1 MNFEFIDLSL
11 DDRQFKGETHNKNL
25 EDAMK
30 QAIVNF
36 CKSMDTGLFLLDM
49 PTGFGKTYSVLDF
62 MVDNYDAPE
71 FKDKKIFF
79 VTTLKKNLPDKE
91 LREHFARRGKADDYD
106 KYCLRIEANADMVV
120 QKLDELYR
128 ARKIPPTITM
138 KQEFKDLHGSV
149 KLLNEYRDKKRE
161 LKGNSKDIINVLC
174 KSAEDAIRKQ
184 QEGAFRKVI
193 ESELKQFRTPKEKL
207 KNIAN
212 NPDYHWIGE
221 LYPAVYTREKRIF
234 FMSMDKFFLGNTT
247 IIEPTYSFYNNDITK
262 NAIIF
267 IDEFDA
273 TRDRL
278 LNQIIT
284 RGLENHI
291 DYLGLFHRV
300 YASLKTRDFPAE
312 LTTASKLQQAYLDE
326 HKNAKNPMEIIE
338 GFGGVFDE
346 TYDRFAMQYSFKTEE
361 DGKGDRSR
369 NFIFNDLQFHS
380 VFEGENAFID
390 IDTDMKAKQNWLCFT
405 KRRPTEKDGGVLSLL
420 ASVKGCLTYFQNG
433 ARNLSFNYK
442 HHKDEDKR
450 PGDDDYT
457 FENAIES
464 VLTEFHLSRE
474 QIRYLKPIVM
484 GGQVKSKK
492 DKKDSNGKMS
502 LKYFDRSVYNRGFR
516 YYDFIDD
523 PNHSMRSEIQ
533 LFDFQNS
540 PERILLHLSEK
551 AQIVG
556 ISATATLDTVVGNY
570 DLEYLQRMLQDKF
583 YVMPEADR
591 CRLQE
596 SFQTFVANY
605 DKVNIHVEPVSY
617 NADDR
622 VELSEIFNGNE
633 ALIKKYAEKLSISF
647 ERVEYAKNNF
657 IRVVKVMKAFILN
670 NSVKSLLCLNNK
682 LPQENKGLFDIKL
695 LEEFADAIIKL
706 YGIKGLKGKDLL
718 YSINSEDYDAK
729 RAEFIQRLSKGE
741 KLFVISSYN
750 TVGAGQN
757 LQYKAP
763 GNATIVAVNDY
774 DRGDMEKDFDCIY
787 LEKPTNLL
795 VNVDSKKGIEAENL
809 IRFVYQMEFLM
820 ERGEV
825 SRKDGIAVI
834 KDAFI
839 CFSGGYTFSGKK
851 GEPYKTD
858 SVNNYALRTLIQAV
872 GRICRTGLKNPDI
885 YIYVDNTILT
895 DYDLSIVEQ
904 RMLNPEFAELVKVGK
919 IYYNGQA
926 NENLDIAVMENRAGT
941 LALKAMQIINELK
954 RNWTDDSID
963 YWKALRELCLMR
975 PTLSRKNVEQNS
987 QYQLVY
993 MCAPG
998 EITAYSYEQE
1008 GDYNKN
1014 INIKF
1019 DGSLPQKMSEDEVHL
1034 KEIMQIPGVKAL
1046 FEKHGYA
1053 TSFVPNEFILTPPMF
1068 NNIYKGALGEVVG
1081 KYILEQYAGVTLQ
1094 EMPPEF
1100 FELFDYTLGNG
1111 VYVDFKLWKETM
1123 LISAEEEKKNVL
1135 EKLDKCGGK
1144 RTVIINIM
1152 LDHNMQITSS
1162 DSGRII
1168 EIPYLYRLDR
1178 KEIGTEIIAKINRE
1192 GYLQ

>member
-405 KRRPTEKDGGVLSLL
+405 KRRPAEKDGGVLSLL

-533 LFDFQNS
+533 LFDFQDS

-551 AQIVG
+551 AQIIG
-556 ISATATLDTVVGNY
+556 ISATATLDTVIGNY

-583 YVMPEADR
+583 YVMPEVDK

-596 SFQTFVANY
+596 SFRTFVANY
-605 DKVNIHVEPVSY
+605 DKVNIHVEPVCYST
-617 NADDR
+617 DDTA
-622 VELSEIFNGNE
+622 ELAEIFNGNE

-657 IRVVKVMKAFILN
+657 IRVVKVMKAFVLN
-670 NSVKSLLCLNNK
+670 DSVKSFLCLNNK

-774 DRGDMEKDFDCIY
+774 DRGDMEKDFDC
-787 LEKPTNLL
+787 
-795 VNVDSKKGIEAENL
+795 
-809 IRFVYQMEFLM
+809 
-820 ERGEV
+820 
-825 SRKDGIAVI
+825 
-834 KDAFI
+834 
-839 CFSGGYTFSGKK
+839 
-851 GEPYKTD
+851 
-858 SVNNYALRTLIQAV
+858 
-872 GRICRTGLKNPDI
+872 
-885 YIYVDNTILT
+885 
-895 DYDLSIVEQ
+895 
-904 RMLNPEFAELVKVGK
+904 

-1123 LISAEEEKKNVL
+1123 LISAEEEKKSVL

>member
-405 KRRPTEKDGGVLSLL
+405 KRRPAEKDGGVLSLL

-533 LFDFQNS
+533 LFDFQDS

-551 AQIVG
+551 AQIIG
-556 ISATATLDTVVGNY
+556 ISATATLDTVIGNY

-583 YVMPEADR
+583 YVMPEVDK

-596 SFQTFVANY
+596 SFRTFVANY
-605 DKVNIHVEPVSY
+605 DKVNIHVEPVCYST
-617 NADDR
+617 DDTA
-622 VELSEIFNGNE
+622 ELAEIFNGNE
-633 ALIKKYAEKLSISF
+633 E
-647 ERVEYAKNNF
+647 AKC
-657 IRVVKVMKAFILN
+657 
-670 NSVKSLLCLNNK
+670 SV
-682 LPQENKGLFDIKL
+682 
-695 LEEFADAIIKL
+695 
-706 YGIKGLKGKDLL
+706 GK
-718 YSINSEDYDAK
+718 
-729 RAEFIQRLSKGE
+729 RLSKK
-741 KLFVISSYN
+741 KLNVRYIHDKSFYSDSEVDPHQESMEDYVVQHITVENFKHQSSAAVYNILKELVIKKDIATGKITLVDWSQY
-750 TVGAGQN
+750 G
-757 LQYKAP
+757 YKADWLF
-763 GNATIVAVNDY
+763 GVVVDGTYYFMTIHPDGSFKIEALKRNLFTMTEYDKYMDYFGLNEENKNDY
-774 DRGDMEKDFDCIY
+774 RGVIGLVKDAEGNINLIKD
-787 LEKPTNLL
+787 TNMYSMPDYTAMGDVLKNVASEGRFPGKDVVTWLRL
-795 VNVDSKKGIEAENL
+795 VMDTTDKIKVHAELDIVIPHIDVNAEYTKANVMGLFKGITTKKEVVRYVFENTGIML
-809 IRFVYQMEFLM
+809 YAYL
-820 ERGEV
+820 RGEEE
-825 SRKDGIAVI
+825 RREYL
-834 KDAFI
+834 
-839 CFSGGYTFSGKK
+839 SGNIDINYFDYDDTHAKYSVGEIGNGMKYTI
-851 GEPYKTD
+851 ERA
-858 SVNNYALRTLIQAV
+858 SVVREIQAV
-872 GRICRTGLKNPDI
+872 EGSKLIFKKVLPLMGVEFVRYGM
-885 YIYVDNTILT
+885 LT
-895 DYDLSIVEQ
+895 VVPFPFKY
-904 RMLNPEFAELVKVGK
+904 
-919 IYYNGQA
+919 
-926 NENLDIAVMENRAGT
+926 
-941 LALKAMQIINELK
+941 
-954 RNWTDDSID
+954 
-963 YWKALRELCLMR
+963 LREYIVKEDLC
-975 PTLSRKNVEQNS
+975 
-987 QYQLVY
+987 
-993 MCAPG
+993 
-998 EITAYSYEQE
+998 
-1008 GDYNKN
+1008 D
-1014 INIKF
+1014 
-1019 DGSLPQKMSEDEVHL
+1019 
-1034 KEIMQIPGVKAL
+1034 
-1046 FEKHGYA
+1046 
-1053 TSFVPNEFILTPPMF
+1053 
-1068 NNIYKGALGEVVG
+1068 
-1081 KYILEQYAGVTLQ
+1081 
-1094 EMPPEF
+1094 
-1100 FELFDYTLGNG
+1100 
-1111 VYVDFKLWKETM
+1111 
-1123 LISAEEEKKNVL
+1123 
-1135 EKLDKCGGK
+1135 
-1144 RTVIINIM
+1144 
-1152 LDHNMQITSS
+1152 
-1162 DSGRII
+1162 
-1168 EIPYLYRLDR
+1168 
-1178 KEIGTEIIAKINRE
+1178 
-1192 GYLQ
+1192 

>member
-25 EDAMK
+25 EDTMK

-91 LREHFARRGKADDYD
+91 LREHFAKRGKADDYD

-120 QKLDELYR
+120 EKLDELYR
-128 ARKIPPTITM
+128 ARKIPAAITM

-161 LKGNSKDIINVLC
+161 LKGTSKDIINVLC
-174 KSAEDAIRKQ
+174 KNAEDAIRKQ

-207 KNIAN
+207 KNIDN
-212 NPDYHWIGE
+212 NPEYHWIGE
-221 LYPAVYTREKRIF
+221 LYPAVYTRAKRIF

-312 LTTASKLQQAYLDE
+312 LTTASKLQQTYLDE

-346 TYDRFAMQYSFKTEE
+346 TYNRFAMQYSFKTEE

-380 VFEGENAFID
+380 VFEGGNAFID
-390 IDTDMKAKQNWLCFT
+390 IDTDMKAKQNWLRFT

-492 DKKDSNGKMS
+492 DKKDSKGKMS
-502 LKYFDRSVYNRGFR
+502 LKYFDRSVYDRGFR

-533 LFDFQNS
+533 LFDFQDS

-551 AQIVG
+551 AQIIG
-556 ISATATLDTVVGNY
+556 ISATATLDTVIGNY
-570 DLEYLQRMLQDKF
+570 DLEYLQRMLQDKY

-657 IRVVKVMKAFILN
+657 IRVVKAMKAFILN
-670 NSVKSLLCLNNK
+670 DSVKSFLCLNNK

-795 VNVDSKKGIEAENL
+795 VNVDSKKGIEAEDL

-851 GEPYKTD
+851 GKPYKTD
-858 SVNNYALRTLIQAV
+858 SVNNFAIRTLIQAV

-895 DYDLSIVEQ
+895 NYD
-904 RMLNPEFAELVKVGK
+904 
-919 IYYNGQA
+919 
-926 NENLDIAVMENRAGT
+926 
-941 LALKAMQIINELK
+941 
-954 RNWTDDSID
+954 
-963 YWKALRELCLMR
+963 
-975 PTLSRKNVEQNS
+975 
-987 QYQLVY
+987 
-993 MCAPG
+993 
-998 EITAYSYEQE
+998 
-1008 GDYNKN
+1008 
-1014 INIKF
+1014 
-1019 DGSLPQKMSEDEVHL
+1019 
-1034 KEIMQIPGVKAL
+1034 
-1046 FEKHGYA
+1046 
-1053 TSFVPNEFILTPPMF
+1053 
-1068 NNIYKGALGEVVG
+1068 
-1081 KYILEQYAGVTLQ
+1081 
-1094 EMPPEF
+1094 
-1100 FELFDYTLGNG
+1100 
-1111 VYVDFKLWKETM
+1111 
-1123 LISAEEEKKNVL
+1123 
-1135 EKLDKCGGK
+1135 
-1144 RTVIINIM
+1144 
-1152 LDHNMQITSS
+1152 
-1162 DSGRII
+1162 
-1168 EIPYLYRLDR
+1168 
-1178 KEIGTEIIAKINRE
+1178 
-1192 GYLQ
+1192 

>member
-25 EDAMK
+25 EDTMK

-91 LREHFARRGKADDYD
+91 LREHFAKRGKADDYD

-120 QKLDELYR
+120 EKLDELYR
-128 ARKIPPTITM
+128 ARKIPVAITM

-161 LKGNSKDIINVLC
+161 LKGTSKDIINVLC
-174 KSAEDAIRKQ
+174 KNAEDAIRKQ

-212 NPDYHWIGE
+212 NPEYHWIGE
-221 LYPAVYTREKRIF
+221 LYPAVYTRAKRIF

-247 IIEPTYSFYNNDITK
+247 IIESTYSFYNNDITK

-312 LTTASKLQQAYLDE
+312 LTTASKLQQTYLDE

-346 TYDRFAMQYSFKTEE
+346 TYNRFAMQYSFKTEE

-390 IDTDMKAKQNWLCFT
+390 IDTDMKAKQNWLRFT

-474 QIRYLKPIVM
+474 QI
-484 GGQVKSKK
+484 
-492 DKKDSNGKMS
+492 
-502 LKYFDRSVYNRGFR
+502 
-516 YYDFIDD
+516 
-523 PNHSMRSEIQ
+523 
-533 LFDFQNS
+533 
-540 PERILLHLSEK
+540 
-551 AQIVG
+551 
-556 ISATATLDTVVGNY
+556 
-570 DLEYLQRMLQDKF
+570 
-583 YVMPEADR
+583 
-591 CRLQE
+591 
-596 SFQTFVANY
+596 
-605 DKVNIHVEPVSY
+605 
-617 NADDR
+617 
-622 VELSEIFNGNE
+622 
-633 ALIKKYAEKLSISF
+633 
-647 ERVEYAKNNF
+647 
-657 IRVVKVMKAFILN
+657 
-670 NSVKSLLCLNNK
+670 
-682 LPQENKGLFDIKL
+682 
-695 LEEFADAIIKL
+695 
-706 YGIKGLKGKDLL
+706 
-718 YSINSEDYDAK
+718 
-729 RAEFIQRLSKGE
+729 
-741 KLFVISSYN
+741 
-750 TVGAGQN
+750 
-757 LQYKAP
+757 
-763 GNATIVAVNDY
+763 
-774 DRGDMEKDFDCIY
+774 
-787 LEKPTNLL
+787 
-795 VNVDSKKGIEAENL
+795 
-809 IRFVYQMEFLM
+809 
-820 ERGEV
+820 
-825 SRKDGIAVI
+825 
-834 KDAFI
+834 
-839 CFSGGYTFSGKK
+839 
-851 GEPYKTD
+851 
-858 SVNNYALRTLIQAV
+858 
-872 GRICRTGLKNPDI
+872 
-885 YIYVDNTILT
+885 
-895 DYDLSIVEQ
+895 
-904 RMLNPEFAELVKVGK
+904 
-919 IYYNGQA
+919 
-926 NENLDIAVMENRAGT
+926 
-941 LALKAMQIINELK
+941 
-954 RNWTDDSID
+954 D

-993 MCAPG
+993 MCVPG

-1081 KYILEQYAGVTLQ
+1081 KYILEQHAGVTLQ

-1144 RTVIINIM
+1144 RAVIINIM

-1162 DSGRII
+1162 DNGRII

-1178 KEIGTEIIAKINRE
+1178 KEIGTEIIAKINWE

>member
-1 MNFEFIDLSL
+1 
-11 DDRQFKGETHNKNL
+11 
-25 EDAMK
+25 MK

-36 CKSMDTGLFLLDM
+36 CKSTDTGLFLLDM
-49 PTGFGKTYSVLDF
+49 PTGFGKTYSVLEF
-62 MVDNYDAPE
+62 MVDYYDSPE

-91 LREHFARRGKADDYD
+91 LREHFAKRGKADDYD

-120 QKLDELYR
+120 EKLDELYR
-128 ARKIPPTITM
+128 ARKIPAAITM

-161 LKGNSKDIINVLC
+161 LKGTSKDIINVLC
-174 KSAEDAIRKQ
+174 KNAEDAIRKQ

-212 NPDYHWIGE
+212 NLDYHWIGE
-221 LYPAVYTREKRIF
+221 LYPAVYTREKRIV

-326 HKNAKNPMEIIE
+326 HKNAKNPTEIIE

-390 IDTDMKAKQNWLCFT
+390 IDTDMKAKQNWLRFT
-405 KRRPTEKDGGVLSLL
+405 KRRPTEKEGGVLSLL

-533 LFDFQNS
+533 LFDFQDS

-551 AQIVG
+551 AQIIG
-556 ISATATLDTVVGNY
+556 IKDTNMYSMPDYTAMGDVLKNVASEGRFPGKDVVTWLRLVMDTTDKIKVHAELDIVIPHIDVNAEYTKANVMGLFKGITTKKEVVRYVFENTGIMLY
-570 DLEYLQRMLQDKF
+570 AYLRGEEERREYLSGNIDI
-583 YVMPEADR
+583 
-591 CRLQE
+591 
-596 SFQTFVANY
+596 NY
-605 DKVNIHVEPVSY
+605 
-617 NADDR
+617 
-622 VELSEIFNGNE
+622 F
-633 ALIKKYAEKLSISF
+633 
-647 ERVEYAKNNF
+647 
-657 IRVVKVMKAFILN
+657 
-670 NSVKSLLCLNNK
+670 
-682 LPQENKGLFDIKL
+682 
-695 LEEFADAIIKL
+695 
-706 YGIKGLKGKDLL
+706 
-718 YSINSEDYDAK
+718 DYDDTHAK
-729 RAEFIQRLSKGE
+729 YSVGEIGNGMKYTIERA
-741 KLFVISSYN
+741 
-750 TVGAGQN
+750 
-757 LQYKAP
+757 
-763 GNATIVAVNDY
+763 
-774 DRGDMEKDFDCIY
+774 
-787 LEKPTNLL
+787 
-795 VNVDSKKGIEAENL
+795 
-809 IRFVYQMEFLM
+809 
-820 ERGEV
+820 
-825 SRKDGIAVI
+825 
-834 KDAFI
+834 
-839 CFSGGYTFSGKK
+839 
-851 GEPYKTD
+851 
-858 SVNNYALRTLIQAV
+858 SVVREIQAV
-872 GRICRTGLKNPDI
+872 EGSKLIFKKVLPLMGVEFVRYGM
-885 YIYVDNTILT
+885 LT
-895 DYDLSIVEQ
+895 VVPFPFKY
-904 RMLNPEFAELVKVGK
+904 
-919 IYYNGQA
+919 
-926 NENLDIAVMENRAGT
+926 
-941 LALKAMQIINELK
+941 
-954 RNWTDDSID
+954 
-963 YWKALRELCLMR
+963 LRE
-975 PTLSRKNVEQNS
+975 
-987 QYQLVY
+987 Y
-993 MCAPG
+993 
-998 EITAYSYEQE
+998 I
-1008 GDYNKN
+1008 
-1014 INIKF
+1014 
-1019 DGSLPQKMSEDEVHL
+1019 
-1034 KEIMQIPGVKAL
+1034 VK
-1046 FEKHGYA
+1046 
-1053 TSFVPNEFILTPPMF
+1053 
-1068 NNIYKGALGEVVG
+1068 
-1081 KYILEQYAGVTLQ
+1081 
-1094 EMPPEF
+1094 
-1100 FELFDYTLGNG
+1100 
-1111 VYVDFKLWKETM
+1111 
-1123 LISAEEEKKNVL
+1123 EEKSV
-1135 EKLDKCGGK
+1135 
-1144 RTVIINIM
+1144 
-1152 LDHNMQITSS
+1152 
-1162 DSGRII
+1162 
-1168 EIPYLYRLDR
+1168 
-1178 KEIGTEIIAKINRE
+1178 
-1192 GYLQ
+1192 

>member
-161 LKGNSKDIINVLC
+161 LKGTSKDIINVLC

-247 IIEPTYSFYNNDITK
+247 IIEPTYGFYNNDITK

-300 YASLKTRDFPAE
+300 YASLKIRDFPAE
-312 LTTASKLQQAYLDE
+312 LTTASKLQQTYLDE

-338 GFGGVFDE
+338 RFGGVFDE

-390 IDTDMKAKQNWLCFT
+390 IDTDMKAKQNWLRFT

-502 LKYFDRSVYNRGFR
+502 LKYFDRSVYDRGFR
-516 YYDFIDD
+516 YYDF
-523 PNHSMRSEIQ
+523 
-533 LFDFQNS
+533 
-540 PERILLHLSEK
+540 
-551 AQIVG
+551 
-556 ISATATLDTVVGNY
+556 
-570 DLEYLQRMLQDKF
+570 
-583 YVMPEADR
+583 
-591 CRLQE
+591 
-596 SFQTFVANY
+596 
-605 DKVNIHVEPVSY
+605 
-617 NADDR
+617 
-622 VELSEIFNGNE
+622 IFNGNE

-670 NSVKSLLCLNNK
+670 DSVKSFLCLNNK

-729 RAEFIQRLSKGE
+729 RVEFIQRLSKGE

-774 DRGDMEKDFDCIY
+774 DRGDMEKDFDYIY

-795 VNVDSKKGIEAENL
+795 VNVDSKKGIEAEDL

-885 YIYVDNTILT
+885 YIYVDNTFLT

-954 RNWTDDSID
+954 RNWTNDSID
-963 YWKALRELCLMR
+963 YWNALRELCLMR

-993 MCAPG
+993 ICAPG
-998 EITAYSYEQE
+998 EITTYSYEQE

-1144 RTVIINIM
+1144 RAVIINIM
-1152 LDHNMQITSS
+1152 LDRNMQITSS

>member
-1 MNFEFIDLSL
+1 M
-11 DDRQFKGETHNKNL
+11 
-25 EDAMK
+25 
-30 QAIVNF
+30 
-36 CKSMDTGLFLLDM
+36 
-49 PTGFGKTYSVLDF
+49 
-62 MVDNYDAPE
+62 
-71 FKDKKIFF
+71 
-79 VTTLKKNLPDKE
+79 
-91 LREHFARRGKADDYD
+91 REHFARRGKADDYD

-161 LKGNSKDIINVLC
+161 LKGTSKDIINVLC

-247 IIEPTYSFYNNDITK
+247 IIEPTYGFYNNDITK

-300 YASLKTRDFPAE
+300 YASLKIRDFPAE
-312 LTTASKLQQAYLDE
+312 LTTASKLQQTYLDE

-338 GFGGVFDE
+338 RFGGVFDE

-390 IDTDMKAKQNWLCFT
+390 IDTDMKAKQNWLRFT

-502 LKYFDRSVYNRGFR
+502 LKYFDRSVYDRGFR

-533 LFDFQNS
+533 LFDFQDS

-551 AQIVG
+551 AQIIG
-556 ISATATLDTVVGNY
+556 ISATATLDTVKLRIVFGERSYIRDNDSEKLEDRLGDILVTLYEKAEENRIVREAREEAERKRVEEARRREENRQRKEQEIRLVKELVNKAEDYRIAKEIREYIQAMIDSGNEDITPAWIEWARKKADWY
-570 DLEYLQRMLQDKF
+570 DPSIATEDEYLGKRQHEKNAEEKEKSLQD
-583 YVMPEADR
+583 
-591 CRLQE
+591 
-596 SFQTFVANY
+596 
-605 DKVNIHVEPVSY
+605 
-617 NADDR
+617 
-622 VELSEIFNGNE
+622 
-633 ALIKKYAEKLSISF
+633 SI
-647 ERVEYAKNNF
+647 R
-657 IRVVKVMKAFILN
+657 
-670 NSVKSLLCLNNK
+670 KS
-682 LPQENKGLFDIKL
+682 
-695 LEEFADAIIKL
+695 
-706 YGIKGLKGKDLL
+706 
-718 YSINSEDYDAK
+718 
-729 RAEFIQRLSKGE
+729 
-741 KLFVISSYN
+741 
-750 TVGAGQN
+750 
-757 LQYKAP
+757 
-763 GNATIVAVNDY
+763 
-774 DRGDMEKDFDCIY
+774 
-787 LEKPTNLL
+787 
-795 VNVDSKKGIEAENL
+795 
-809 IRFVYQMEFLM
+809 
-820 ERGEV
+820 
-825 SRKDGIAVI
+825 
-834 KDAFI
+834 
-839 CFSGGYTFSGKK
+839 
-851 GEPYKTD
+851 
-858 SVNNYALRTLIQAV
+858 
-872 GRICRTGLKNPDI
+872 
-885 YIYVDNTILT
+885 
-895 DYDLSIVEQ
+895 
-904 RMLNPEFAELVKVGK
+904 
-919 IYYNGQA
+919 
-926 NENLDIAVMENRAGT
+926 
-941 LALKAMQIINELK
+941 
-954 RNWTDDSID
+954 W
-963 YWKALRELCLMR
+963 YW
-975 PTLSRKNVEQNS
+975 
-987 QYQLVY
+987 
-993 MCAPG
+993 
-998 EITAYSYEQE
+998 
-1008 GDYNKN
+1008 
-1014 INIKF
+1014 
-1019 DGSLPQKMSEDEVHL
+1019 
-1034 KEIMQIPGVKAL
+1034 
-1046 FEKHGYA
+1046 
-1053 TSFVPNEFILTPPMF
+1053 
-1068 NNIYKGALGEVVG
+1068 
-1081 KYILEQYAGVTLQ
+1081 
-1094 EMPPEF
+1094 
-1100 FELFDYTLGNG
+1100 
-1111 VYVDFKLWKETM
+1111 
-1123 LISAEEEKKNVL
+1123 
-1135 EKLDKCGGK
+1135 
-1144 RTVIINIM
+1144 
-1152 LDHNMQITSS
+1152 
-1162 DSGRII
+1162 
-1168 EIPYLYRLDR
+1168 
-1178 KEIGTEIIAKINRE
+1178 
-1192 GYLQ
+1192 